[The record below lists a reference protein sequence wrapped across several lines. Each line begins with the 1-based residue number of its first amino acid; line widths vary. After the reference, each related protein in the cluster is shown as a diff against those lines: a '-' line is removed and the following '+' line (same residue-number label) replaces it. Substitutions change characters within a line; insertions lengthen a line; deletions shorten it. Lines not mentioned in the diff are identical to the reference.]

1 MPFVSFTMGKPTQ
14 FFSLP
19 FEIREMIWTYAASTR
34 IIEFGEPCEP
44 DILPE
49 SDLRKAW
56 LLNRRVATIAHVCQE
71 SRSIAMRECRI
82 RGQEPFDPDYLAD
95 DRCWLKTTEII
106 HFNAFDYP
114 KLTEHER
121 FELEDHLIG
130 CYKAT
135 ELGKMISFSA
145 DIIHPFIRFHRLF
158 STESLVFW
166 NSFLKHKECIIS
178 LHTVCIRATKEQTRA
193 LGLFGCGEEP
203 AQLID
208 PFDKQAIQ
216 RFKELWILTQ
226 DEDVAATK
234 FFDTIDTNRFKFRVE
249 RWLAQIEAQ
258 YISWEW
264 TKPPFPTPNKQQIVQ
279 LLQSRPTYRHDP
291 EVSLYLTE
299 FPKLHLRIMFRLC
312 PPDVDKVIT

>member
-1 MPFVSFTMGKPTQ
+1 
-14 FFSLP
+14 
-19 FEIREMIWTYAASTR
+19 MIWTYAAPLR

-56 LLNRRVATIAHVCQE
+56 LLNRRVPTIAHVCHE
-71 SRSIAMRECRI
+71 ARSIAMKECRI
-82 RGQEPFDPDYLAD
+82 RGQPFDPDYLED

-106 HFNAFDYP
+106 HFNAPDYNHLP
-114 KLTEHER
+114 EHDR
-121 FELEDHLIG
+121 LELEGHLLG
-130 CYKAT
+130 SHKAI
-135 ELGKMISFSA
+135 ELGKMVSFSA
-145 DIIHPFIRFHRLF
+145 DSIYPFIRFHRLF
-158 STESLVFW
+158 STENLVYW
-166 NSFLKHKECIIS
+166 NSFLKQKECIIS
-178 LHTVCIRATKEQTRA
+178 LHTVCIRATKEQTRS

-226 DEDVAATK
+226 DQDVAATK
-234 FFDTIDTNRFKFRVE
+234 FFDTIDTDRFNFRVE

-258 YISWEW
+258 YMMSL
-264 TKPPFPTPNKQQIVQ
+264 PPFPTQLIKHIVD
-279 LLQSRPTYRHDP
+279 LLRAYPSCRHEP
-291 EVSLYLTE
+291 EVRVYLTE